1 MIGDRD
7 DDHHN
12 GVAGG
17 GDDDDNEGCFP
28 IQVSCGGEVKPTLE
42 WCSRRGGCFN

>member
-1 MIGDRD
+1 MMMLKINIGGENLMIGDRD

-28 IQVSCGGEVKPTLE
+28 I
-42 WCSRRGGCFN
+42 